1 MSFVKNLKFFPC
13 LYLGEIVL
21 ELVFGDVLD
30 RNQAFPDYQ
39 MYKNVNFTWLPNNIG
54 LVLGLVLDFCQEFEM
69 FFLFLSGQNRL
80 RNSFFVD
87 FMDRRQAFPDY
98 KNVDFTWF
106 LNWFLPK
113 GLVHDFCQK
122 FKFSLLFLF

>member
-1 MSFVKNLKFFPC
+1 MSFVKNLKFSPC

-69 FFLFLSGQNRL
+69 V
-80 RNSFFVD
+80 FFV
-87 FMDRRQAFPDY
+87 
-98 KNVDFTWF
+98 
-106 LNWFLPK
+106 
-113 GLVHDFCQK
+113 
-122 FKFSLLFLF
+122 SLRAK

>member
-39 MYKNVNFTWLPNNIG
+39 MYKNVNFTWLPNWTCPK
-54 LVLGLVLDFCQEFEM
+54 GLVLDFCQEFEM
-69 FFLFLSGQNRL
+69 FFFCFSQGKIDLEIVFLLILWIEDKPFQTIKMLILHG
-80 RNSFFVD
+80 F
-87 FMDRRQAFPDY
+87 
-98 KNVDFTWF
+98 
-106 LNWFLPK
+106 
-113 GLVHDFCQK
+113 
-122 FKFSLLFLF
+122 